1 MFSLGLE
8 SGTWNP
14 EPRTSV
20 YDFKQIGECLW
31 EIAPRG
37 GMRVPARIYASKKML
52 KDIASDKAPEQAMN
66 VAHLPGIV
74 EASLAMPDIHWGYGF
89 PIGGVA
95 AFDVN
100 DGIISP
106 GGVGYDIN
114 CGVRLMAS
122 RLTRDDVMPKARKLV
137 DALYEHVP
145 TGVGV
150 GGPMK
155 LNETDLARVALGGAR
170 WAVENDL
177 GSAADLDFIEE
188 NGCIRGADFAL
199 VSDRAKKRGRD
210 QVGTLGSGNHFLE
223 FGYVSEIHDTEAAS
237 ALGLSLNQVT
247 VIIHS
252 GSRGFGHQVCEDS
265 IGQMDPAMKRYGIHL
280 PDRQLAC
287 APIRS
292 PEGERYLC
300 AMRCAINFAFAN
312 RQVISDRTRAAFRVG
327 MGMSDADIG
336 LRTVY
341 EVAHNIAKFERHTIG
356 KQEREVCVHRK
367 GATRAFAPGRQEIPV
382 PYRSVGQPVLIP
394 GDMGRYSYVLVG
406 TQGAMEQTFGSTCHG
421 AGRRMSRRQA
431 KKTSSGR
438 NVEKELAERHIIVRG
453 ESRRTIH
460 EEVPEAYKDVADV
473 VDTCQRAG
481 ISRIVAQLRP
491 IGCIKG

>member
-1 MFSLGLE
+1 M
-8 SGTWNP
+8 
-14 EPRTSV
+14 
-20 YDFKQIGECLW
+20 YDFARIGECLW

-37 GMRVPARIYASKKML
+37 GMRVPARIYASEKML
-52 KDIASDKAPEQAMN
+52 RDISSDKAPEQAMN

-100 DGIISP
+100 EGVISP

-122 RLTRDDVMPKARKLV
+122 KLTREEVLPKARKLV
-137 DALYEHVP
+137 DTLYEHVP

-150 GGPMK
+150 GGPLK
-155 LNETDLARVALGGAR
+155 VSEKELARVVTDGAG
-170 WAVENDL
+170 WAVERGLGSENDL
-177 GSAADLDFIEE
+177 DYIEE
-188 NGCIRGADFAL
+188 NGRIEGADFSA
-199 VSDRAKKRGRD
+199 VSDRAKKRARD

-223 FGYVSEIHDTEAAS
+223 FGYVAEIHDPEAAA
-237 ALGLSLNQVT
+237 ALGLELDQVT

-252 GSRGFGHQVCEDS
+252 GSRGFGHQVCDDS
-265 IGQMDPAMKRYGIHL
+265 IGQMGPAMKRFGITL

-287 APIRS
+287 APIQS
-292 PEGERYLC
+292 AEGRRYLG

-312 RQVISDRTRAAFRVG
+312 RQAISGRTRAAFRQG
-327 MGMSDADIG
+327 LDMSDEEIG

-341 EVAHNIAKFERHTIG
+341 EVAHNIAKFERHLVG
-356 KQEREVCVHRK
+356 GEEREVCVHRK
-367 GATRAFAPGRQEIPV
+367 GATRAFAPGRKEV
-382 PYRSVGQPVLIP
+382 PAAYRKVGQPVLIP

-406 TQGAMEQTFGSTCHG
+406 TEGAMEQTFGSTCHG

-438 NVEKELAERHIIVRG
+438 NVEKELAERQIFVRG

-473 VDTCQRAG
+473 VDTCRLAG

>member
-1 MFSLGLE
+1 M
-8 SGTWNP
+8 
-14 EPRTSV
+14 
-20 YDFKQIGECLW
+20 YDFKQIADCLW
-31 EIAPRG
+31 EIAPTG
-37 GMRVPARIYASKKML
+37 GMRVPARIYASEKML

-95 AFDVN
+95 AFDTA

-122 RLTRDDVMPKARKLV
+122 RLTRSEVLPKARELV
-137 DALYEHVP
+137 DRLYEHVP

-150 GGPMK
+150 GGK
-155 LNETDLARVALGGAR
+155 IKVSEEDLAQVVSKGAR

-177 GSAADLDFIEE
+177 GSAVDLDFIEE
-188 NGCIRGADFAL
+188 NGCIAGADYSV
-199 VSDRAKKRGRD
+199 VSDRAKKRARD

-223 FGYVSEIHDTEAAS
+223 FGYVAEIHDEEAAN
-237 ALGLSLNQVT
+237 AMGLSLNQVT

-252 GSRGFGHQVCEDS
+252 GSRGFGHQICQDS
-265 IGQMDPAMKRYGIHL
+265 IAEMDPAMKRFGIRL

-292 PEGERYLC
+292 PEGQRYLG

-312 RQVISDRTRAAFRVG
+312 RQAISDHARNAFRAAL
-327 MGMSDADIG
+327 GMSDADIG

-341 EVAHNIAKFERHTIG
+341 EVAHNIAKFERHVVRG
-356 KQEREVCVHRK
+356 KEREVCVHRK
-367 GATRAFAPGRQEIPV
+367 GATRAFAPGRKEV
-382 PYRSVGQPVLIP
+382 PPKYRKVGQPVLIP

-406 TQGAMEQTFGSTCHG
+406 TQGAMDQTFGSTCHG
-421 AGRRMSRRQA
+421 AGRRMSRHQA
-431 KKTSSGR
+431 KKASADR
-438 NVEKELAERHIIVRG
+438 NVEKELAQRDIFVRG
-453 ESRRTIH
+453 ESWRTIH
-460 EEVPEAYKDVADV
+460 EEVSEAYKDVADV
-473 VDTCQRAG
+473 VDACRRAG
-481 ISRIVAQLRP
+481 ISKIVAQLRP